1 MKYMT
6 MPALEKLAGVAA
18 MLELYGHDTDDRTI
32 ALGMK
37 APWLFM
43 KEGECYFAGSGL
55 AQPRWIDLYL
65 LPFGFR
71 MTEIELAK
79 EDVPAYLCSCKTAML
94 PMAIAKDITHTIVFT
109 GYADGRYVLSN
120 VKAQDSSEP
129 DTFSMSRPMMMR
141 RLTDRVTVF
150 SLEACPPTEVSFH
163 PLLKASLDNLT
174 AYQED
179 VLAAIQHIVTREE
192 LALLGERLLHTLV
205 QDLLPM
211 AQLTHDAELTY
222 ELRLLQHDYRHVFT
236 RNSPNTVL
244 LKEKLPRG
252 SICRCIA
259 WLRESITDQLA
270 ME

>member
-18 MLELYGHDTDDRTI
+18 MLELFGHDTDDRTI
-32 ALGMK
+32 ALGMN

-43 KEGECYFAGSGL
+43 KEGEQYFAGSSL
-55 AQPRWIDLYL
+55 DQPRWIDLYL
-65 LPFGFR
+65 RPLGFH
-71 MTEIELAK
+71 MTEIELPK
-79 EDVPAYLCSCKTAML
+79 ENVPAYLRTRKTAML
-94 PMAIAKDITHTIVFT
+94 PMAITKDVTHPVVFT
-109 GYADGRYVLSN
+109 GYAGGRYALSN

-129 DTFSMSRPMMMR
+129 DAFSMSRPMLMR
-141 RLTDRVTVF
+141 RLTEQVTVF
-150 SLEACPPTEVSFH
+150 SLEECPPREVDFISLFR
-163 PLLKASLDNLT
+163 ASLDNLV

-179 VLAAIQHIVTREE
+179 ILEAIQHTVTREE
-192 LALLGERLLHTLV
+192 LAFLGERLLHALV
-205 QDLLPM
+205 QDMLPM

-222 ELRLLQHDYRHVFT
+222 ELRLLQHDYRHIFT

-259 WLRESITDQLA
+259 WLRESITDQLV

>member
-6 MPALEKLAGVAA
+6 MPALEKLAGVAD
-18 MLELYGHDTDDRTI
+18 MLELFGHDTDDRTI
-32 ALGMK
+32 ALGMN

-43 KEGECYFAGSGL
+43 KEGERYFAGSGL
-55 AQPRWIDLYL
+55 ARPCWIDLYL
-65 LPFGFR
+65 RPLGFR
-71 MTEIELAK
+71 MTEIELPK
-79 EDVPAYLCSCKTAML
+79 ENVPAYLRTRKTAML
-94 PMAIAKDITHTIVFT
+94 PMAITKDVTHSVVLT
-109 GYADGRYVLSN
+109 GYAGGRYALSN
-120 VKAQDSSEP
+120 IKAQDSSEP
-129 DTFSMSRPMMMR
+129 DTFSMSRPMLMR
-141 RLTDRVTVF
+141 RLTEQVTVF
-150 SLEACPPTEVSFH
+150 SLEECTPSKVNFL
-163 PLLKASLDNLT
+163 PLLRASLDNLT

-179 VLAAIQHIVTREE
+179 VLEAIQHTVTRGE
-192 LALLGERLLHTLV
+192 LALLGERLLHALV
-205 QDLLPM
+205 QDMLPM

-222 ELRLLQHDYRHVFT
+222 ELRLLQHDYRHIFT